1 MPAAAVI
8 SGPETYVGIVA
19 VKESVVE
26 MRHTMFESRK
36 NARLGQ
42 SYRDY
47 ILVYDKNRVIREKSK

>member
-26 MRHTMFESRK
+26 MRHTMLGSRESA
-36 NARLGQ
+36 ARA
-42 SYRDY
+42 
-47 ILVYDKNRVIREKSK
+47 ILS